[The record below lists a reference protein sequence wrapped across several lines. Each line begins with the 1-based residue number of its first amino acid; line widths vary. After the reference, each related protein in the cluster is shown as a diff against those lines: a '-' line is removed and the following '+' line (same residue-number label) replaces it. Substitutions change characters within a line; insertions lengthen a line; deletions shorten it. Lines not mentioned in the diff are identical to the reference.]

1 MFQLNKWPSDIK
13 KLLLQFYVLK
23 RLTFKWIRTCIH
35 FGGWD
40 HSHPCDSNVQIPKP
54 NPPVPADPKVQVR
67 FGLRLTIYSHLSH
80 YHPTCGY
87 ELYWYLFKIKLLII
101 YSFQFCIEIT
111 YKVIDRLYW
120 KEKQQKKSSNL
131 KLDKKIEFFFSG
143 NLAHLHQSLISLT
156 W

>member
-1 MFQLNKWPSDIK
+1 MTFWHK
-13 KLLLQFYVLK
+13 KVTAPILCIEDK

-87 ELYWYLFKIKLLII
+87 ELYWYLFKIKFLII

-131 KLDKKIEFFFSG
+131 KLDKKNRIFLFRQFSASASII
-143 NLAHLHQSLISLT
+143 N
-156 W
+156 